1 MILLAAFAAG
11 FALGASSM
19 ILMERRKA
27 AKQHRDRLTI
37 TRHQALIRAM
47 GK

>member
-1 MILLAAFAAG
+1 MSLIAAFIG
-11 FALGASSM
+11 GALIGASVM
-19 ILMERRKA
+19 VFIHRRNS